1 MYSIKGKHNLVNKPW
16 LLWKDFLLG
25 VHFQRSYKVHR
36 TYWVAQINSIKVCL
50 PMVDLSN
57 KTHWGYFNMH
67 SILKASFILW
77 ARPRSGQNKWFYL
90 RSHISPEA
98 ANTKGKIWP
107 SLAPK
112 PAQKTDPQEDSNHVC
127 LAKST
132 KPHVTTKSLKLE
144 NTHLSDIDIKQKEE
158 YWENKGQE
166 TTGTALNRSTYAI
179 LANQD

>member
-1 MYSIKGKHNLVNKPW
+1 M
-16 LLWKDFLLG
+16 
-25 VHFQRSYKVHR
+25 
-36 TYWVAQINSIKVCL
+36 
-50 PMVDLSN
+50 
-57 KTHWGYFNMH
+57 
-67 SILKASFILW
+67 
-77 ARPRSGQNKWFYL
+77 
-90 RSHISPEA
+90 
-98 ANTKGKIWP
+98 
-107 SLAPK
+107 APK